1 MTGIVFGVKGTLDGE
16 RTDMTGGGE
25 YRFAAAMLKMKVQ
38 RSLPAFLFSGN
49 TVLCNVVTPL
59 QNQDKT
65 AAMSIDRRES
75 ISII

>member
-38 RSLPAFLFSGN
+38 RSLPAFYSL
-49 TVLCNVVTPL
+49 VTRCC
-59 QNQDKT
+59 
-65 AAMSIDRRES
+65 AMLLRPAKSR
-75 ISII
+75 